1 MSLFKIACNKEYKMK
16 KSGLFF
22 TAAVGGL
29 MFAATCSPQAEKPK
43 AEAVKG
49 ECHGINSCKGQG
61 ACGGKDHSCAGQNA
75 CKGQGWLKMTEE
87 ECNAQKGT
95 FKPLSM
101 SM

>member
-1 MSLFKIACNKEYKMK
+1 MMK

-29 MFAATCSPQAEKPK
+29 MFAATCSPQAEKPM

-95 FKPLSM
+95 FKPISM

>member
-1 MSLFKIACNKEYKMK
+1 MSKRTELLF
-16 KSGLFF
+16 
-22 TAAVGGL
+22 AAAIGGL
-29 MFAATCSPQAEKPK
+29 LLTTCSPQAEPPK

-75 CKGQGWLKMTEE
+75 CKGQGWLMMTEE
-87 ECNAQKGT
+87 ECKAQNGT

-101 SM
+101 TM